1 MSSSAP
7 ERQTAP
13 LTLPS
18 EPAASSGKPCLV
30 VVSGSDAGRRIDL
43 NDDELLVGRASD
55 CAIVIDND
63 SVSRHHATLVRV
75 MGRWIVIDQ
84 QSTNGTF
91 LNNRRVERTELK
103 DGELLRIG
111 KVALKYVSNRLELD
125 YLDHVL
131 NVANTDA
138 LTGAFSRSHFDGVL
152 ATEVESAKLTRK
164 ACSLVLLDV
173 DHFKSINDAFGHSTG
188 DSVLKNIASV
198 AQSQMRQHER
208 LFRIGG
214 EEFAL
219 VLSDTPLALARQI
232 AELVRVAVETVVCL
246 AGDVPVQATL
256 SLGVAELRSDER
268 PEELFQ
274 RADARLYSAKRAGR
288 NRVH

>member
-1 MSSSAP
+1 M
-7 ERQTAP
+7 
-13 LTLPS
+13 
-18 EPAASSGKPCLV
+18 
-30 VVSGSDAGRRIDL
+30 VSGSDAGHRFDL
-43 NDDELLVGRASD
+43 NDGHELLVGRASD

-63 SVSRHHATLVRV
+63 SVSRHHASLVRV

-91 LNNRRVERTELK
+91 LNDRRVERSELK

-111 KVALKYVSNRLELD
+111 KVALKYVANRLELD

-138 LTGAFSRSHFDGVL
+138 LTGAFSRGHFDEVL
-152 ATEVESAKLTRK
+152 ASEVTRAKQTR
-164 ACSLVLLDV
+164 ASCSLVLLDV
-173 DHFKSINDAFGHSTG
+173 DHFKSINDAFGHQTG
-188 DSVLKNIASV
+188 DLVLKSIVNV
-198 AQSQMRQHER
+198 VQSQMRQDER
-208 LFRIGG
+208 LFRVGG

-219 VLSDTPLALARQI
+219 VLSDTPLAVARQI

-246 AGDVPVQATL
+246 AGDVPIQATL
-256 SLGVAELRSDER
+256 SLGVGELRPDER
-268 PEELFQ
+268 AEELYQ
-274 RADARLYSAKRAGR
+274 RTDARLYSAKRAGR